1 MYRILILL
9 FVVSLSIMA
18 CNSSTSSNTPDTSQS
33 ISHSEV
39 VPQEFRN
46 LLPIA
51 QQWGVGD
58 DVERSELIN
67 KATADDKQALLDAV
81 NPYRQQINSWLDSYG
96 NNPMPEEAAS
106 FMYMLEAMEEMGI

>member
-9 FVVSLSIMA
+9 FVVSLSVMA
-18 CNSSTSSNTPDTSQS
+18 CNSSKSPDSSGTSQS
-33 ISHSEV
+33 ISSSEV
-39 VPQEFRN
+39 IPQEFRS

-51 QQWGVGD
+51 QRWGIGD

-67 KATADDKQALLDAV
+67 KATAADKQALFDAV
-81 NPYRQQINSWLDSYG
+81 NPYRQQINAWLDSYG
-96 NNPMPEEAAS
+96 KNPMPDEAAS